1 MAGEAVVVPITLML
15 SSIFFFSSSPLFSV
29 PFEVEVEDLGREL
42 PEDDFTPEEPDVE
55 GPSSILS
62 LFL

>member
-15 SSIFFFSSSPLFSV
+15 SSIFFSSSPLFSV